1 MKQPLRVLIVEDN
14 DADVQLLLANL
25 RAAGF
30 QPEWSR
36 VETEREFRA
45 EIAKEPDLILS
56 DYSMPEFD
64 GLRAAQ
70 ILQESGRDIP
80 FILISGTLGEEIA
93 VTAMRHGVTDYL
105 LKDRTARLGE
115 AVAQALTQKRLRQE
129 QKKTEAALRLFR
141 TLIDQSSDGIEVIDP
156 ETGQFLD
163 VNETNCRRLG
173 YRREELLTMRVQV
186 IEAEPLDSEAW
197 RKNVAEI
204 RTRDFKVIQIRQKRK
219 DGTTFPVEIY
229 ARFLKLDREYLLA
242 SVRDITERRKAELES
257 ESQLAELK
265 RWHEVLLGREDR
277 VLELKQEVNELLARL
292 HEPGRYS
299 IQPTA

>member
-36 VETEREFRA
+36 VETDREFRA
-45 EIAKEPDLILS
+45 EIAKQPDLILS

-70 ILQESGRDIP
+70 ILQASGRDIP

-115 AVAQALTQKRLRQE
+115 AVIQALAQRRLRGE
-129 QKKTEAALRLFR
+129 QKQAEAALQLFR

-156 ETGQFLD
+156 ETGRFLD
-163 VNETNCRRLG
+163 VNETSCRRLG
-173 YRREELLTMRVQV
+173 YSREELLNLRVADV
-186 IEAEPLDSEAW
+186 EVEPLDSVAW

-204 RTRDFKVIQIRQKRK
+204 RVLDFKVLHLRQKRK
-219 DGTTFPVEIY
+219 DGSTFPVEIY

-257 ESQLAELK
+257 ESQLEELK

-277 VLELKQEVNELLARL
+277 VLELKREVNELLARL

-299 IQPTA
+299 IIPTA

>member
-36 VETEREFRA
+36 VETDREFRA
-45 EIAKEPDLILS
+45 EIAKQPDLILS

-70 ILQESGRDIP
+70 ILQASGRDIP